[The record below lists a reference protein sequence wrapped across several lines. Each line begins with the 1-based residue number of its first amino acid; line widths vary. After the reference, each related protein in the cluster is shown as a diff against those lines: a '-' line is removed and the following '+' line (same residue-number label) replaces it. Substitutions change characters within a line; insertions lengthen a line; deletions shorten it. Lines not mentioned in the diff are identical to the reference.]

1 MSEQSSA
8 KETAERTAA
17 VSFAEISSKRR
28 GPFRRFF
35 HAHPVAMDWVLI
47 LATVLFGLPNAL
59 YSVSLGEWLPL
70 GLLAA
75 VSAAL
80 AFRRR
85 FPWPVLAVATAVD
98 ILTVL
103 ATSTGASSIGVWVAV
118 YTLATT
124 VRAAVAL
131 AVAVAAGLLVLA
143 AMGIHMPA
151 EVAESIAAGEL
162 PPYVG
167 LVSGV
172 IIVLFNVIS
181 AGIGVT
187 VRRDR
192 LHDLELHRWAADNAM
207 LASANERTRIAREM
221 HDVVAHS
228 LSVMVALSD
237 GAAVV
242 VKKDPHRAG
251 EVLGQLSA
259 TGRTALADMRR
270 VLGVLREGGTQPQA
284 PRVPAESEVAE
295 LIEGFRAAG
304 LPLKVVMSG
313 PPLPEDPNFKLTA
326 YRIIQESLTNVL
338 RYARGMTEVE
348 LTVARSDGRVSICVS
363 DDGRPP
369 ANMKSLGAGQGIAG
383 MRERAA
389 IYNGQVE
396 CGPRPNGGWIVE
408 ATLHWP
414 GEEPAHG

>member
-8 KETAERTAA
+8 KEAAERTAA

-59 YSVSLGEWLPL
+59 YSISLGEWLPL
-70 GLLAA
+70 GLLAG

-80 AFRRR
+80 GFRRR
-85 FPWPVLAVATAVD
+85 FPWTVLAVATAVD

-103 ATSTGASSIGVWVAV
+103 FTSTGASSLGVWIAA

-124 VRAAVAL
+124 VRAVTALVA
-131 AVAVAAGLLVLA
+131 AVAAGLLVLVS
-143 AMGIHMPA
+143 MGIHMPA

-242 VKKDPHRAG
+242 VKKDPQRAG
-251 EVLGQLSA
+251 DVLEQLSA

-270 VLGVLREGGTQPQA
+270 VLGVLREGGAQPQA
-284 PRVPAESEVAE
+284 PRMPADSEVAE

-313 PPLPEDPNFKLTA
+313 PPLPEDQNFKLTT

-348 LTVARSDGRVSICVS
+348 LTVARSDGRVYICVS

-369 ANMKSLGAGQGIAG
+369 ANMKSLGAGQGITG

-396 CGPRPNGGWIVE
+396 CGPRPSGGWIVE